1 MRIVTAG
8 VALLALCCMFA
19 EAGSAEPAEGMSQ
32 DGLADVIR
40 SIDSNATGSGRV
52 LEFSFGQVRMA
63 SVSDGVHGRMRI
75 VAPVGP
81 LAELTPAQVVAIL
94 DANYHTTLD
103 ARYGSSEGV
112 LYAAFIH
119 PLAPL
124 TVEQVRSA
132 VRQVASLVK
141 TFGTT
146 FSSGELSY
154 GNQGQA
160 L

>member
-1 MRIVTAG
+1 MRIATAKG
-8 VALLALCCMFA
+8 VALLALCCMLA
-19 EAGSAEPAEGMSQ
+19 EAAPAEGMSQ
-32 DGLADVIR
+32 DGLAEVIR
-40 SIDSNATGSGRV
+40 SVDPNATGSGRV

-63 SVSDGVHGRMRI
+63 SVSDEVHSRMRI

-81 LAELTPAQVVAIL
+81 LAELTPAQVVAIM